1 MATREQRYITTVVIN
16 NKDAEQKLEQ
26 LKAKI
31 QSTRE
36 QMDKAYASGNKALG
50 DALAKQVKATAREM
64 KQFQLQTM
72 DVSKILDR
80 LSDAS
85 ISQLQKT
92 AKHLNAE
99 LRNIPRNT
107 EEYKRLSEQLQ
118 RVNTELRNVR
128 QESGSSES
136 WGARLNA
143 TLSKWQTSVF
153 ATIGAVTGLS
163 MTIRKATDDFAK
175 MDEAMTD
182 VRKYTG
188 LSKEEVASLNEEL
201 KRMDTRTSREELN
214 ALAGDAGRLGK
225 TSRDDIL
232 EFVDAADKIKVALG
246 DDLGETA
253 VRDIGK
259 LSETFGVSDSM
270 GLRAAMLS
278 TASAV
283 NELAQSS
290 SASAGYIVD
299 YTARFA
305 GLGNQAEMTQAQIM
319 GIAAVLDQNMQHAET
334 SSTAV
339 AQLMTQM
346 FSEPAKFA
354 KIAGLSVKEFSDTLK
369 RDANEA
375 LLQFLEAMRSK
386 GGFADLAP
394 MFDDMGLSGTRCV
407 GVLSTLATKLDD
419 VRQQQK
425 IAADAFSEGTS
436 VINEFEV
443 QNQSVQAQIDKQK
456 NKFHELSV
464 ELGEKLMPVVRT
476 SVSVTNLL
484 VSGLIVVADVLVKSK
499 TTIVAAALALAMWNA
514 AAIKSLIVT
523 KVTAAVNLLTKVFR
537 TLNAVVKANPWTA
550 LATVVMTVGAAIY
563 DYVTNIKSAVKATN
577 DFNSAA
583 ERQRR
588 EQDAIAKSA
597 NGAKEKFMALREQ
610 WKSLSKQSEQ
620 IDWIKANK
628 DAFAELGLK
637 INNVNDANNVLI
649 KNSAKVIDAL
659 VAVAEAA
666 AMSDLYQGS
675 LKKREEWLRQTNNRV
690 KYRDA
695 GTQHYNTISDDEKQ
709 ALADSGIKRGLT
721 TRLTVEEI
729 KFLNAYR
736 IEQARKTYAE
746 KKKLYDDEVEYYR
759 VKMVNAQKKVMT
771 ANKTLGGANVS
782 TATPKTEKQRKEE
795 ERQRKKEEAASRKRE
810 AEIKRKERESIQQSK
825 EIAKAEEAA
834 NKARYA
840 SGEISYREYLDN
852 RYKIAEDELRRELA
866 LYKEGDDRYTSI
878 LAQIDQT
885 QAERSKSGKKQ
896 SETDIIKESQE
907 VERQLRASFYDITS
921 DMYGNTAALDEAL
934 FQNEYQTL
942 MKRRELYKD
951 VPETYRQMT
960 EELEVM
966 DTEHQANRSALY
978 DEMMQQ
984 YSKSYKTMSN
994 DKKMKTEL
1002 AIVEELYKKKLLKE
1016 EEYQKARRDIEK
1028 RYRNKSDSLLDT
1040 YGGDMDSLS
1049 SGVVNFGNA
1058 LSDLQAKIKEGT
1070 ADWKDYVA
1078 VACAGLSSV
1087 MSVMSSMSQYYTA
1100 SCNLEVA
1107 QTEKKYESMIEAAG
1121 SNEKKKKKLE
1131 EQREAEVAKIKT
1143 KYNKKA
1149 MKIEVAQALASTAM
1163 AAINAYSSAAQVPFV
1178 GYILAPI
1185 AAAAAVA
1192 AGMLQVAAIRK
1203 QHEAQAAGY
1212 YKGGF
1217 TGGNDY
1223 TKQAGVVHQGEFVA
1237 NHDTVNNPQIAPLLR
1252 IIDNAQR
1259 HNTSGSLKASELFGS
1274 SQMNVPIVAPV
1285 VNVTTDNTELQTS
1298 LEMIGATVRSLT
1310 AELQAGIYAYSVID
1324 GPNGSYAQT
1333 RKYEKM
1339 LTRK

>member
-50 DALAKQVKATAREM
+50 DALAKQVKETTREM
-64 KQFQLQTM
+64 NQFRLQTM

-128 QESGSSES
+128 QESRSSES
-136 WGARLNA
+136 WGTRLNA
-143 TLSKWQTSVF
+143 TLSKWQTSIF

-163 MTIRKATDDFAK
+163 MTIRKATDDYAK

-188 LSKEEVASLNEEL
+188 LSKDEVAILNEEL

-259 LSETFGVSDSM
+259 LSETFGESDKM

-283 NELAQSS
+283 NELSQSS

-394 MFDDMGLSGTRCV
+394 MFDEMGLSGTRCV

-425 IAADAFSEGTS
+425 IAADAFAEGTS

-484 VSGLIVVADVLVKSK
+484 VSCLIVVADVLIKSK

-523 KVTAAVNLLTKVFR
+523 KVTAAVKVLTTAFR
-537 TLNAVVKANPWTA
+537 ALNAVVKANPWTA

-577 DFNSAA
+577 DFNAA
-583 ERQRR
+583 ADRQRR

-597 NGAKEKFMALREQ
+597 NGTKEKFMALREQ

-620 IDWIKANK
+620 IAWIKANK

-637 INNVNDANNVLI
+637 INNVNDANNILI

-695 GTQHYNTISDDEKQ
+695 GTQHYNTIAEDEKQ

-746 KKKLYDDEVEYYR
+746 KKKLYDDEAEYYR
-759 VKMVNAQKKVMT
+759 AKMVNAQKKVIA
-771 ANKTLGGANVS
+771 ANETLGAANVS
-782 TATPKTEKQRKEE
+782 TVTPKTEKQLKEE

-866 LYKEGDDRYTSI
+866 LYKEGDERYATI
-878 LAQIDQT
+878 LAQIDQN
-885 QAERSKSGKKQ
+885 QAERTKSNNKQ
-896 SETDIIKESQE
+896 NEGDIIKDSQE
-907 VERQLRASFYDITS
+907 IERQLRANFYDITS
-921 DMYGNTAALDEAL
+921 DMYGDTAALDEAL
-934 FQNEYQTL
+934 FQNEYQAL
-942 MKRRELYKD
+942 MKRRELYND

-960 EELEVM
+960 EELETM
-966 DTEHQANRSALY
+966 DAEHQANRSALY

-984 YSKSYKTMSN
+984 YSKSYQTMSN

-1002 AIVEELYKKKLLKE
+1002 AIVEELYKNKLLKE
-1016 EEYQKARRDIEK
+1016 EEYQKARRDIEEK
-1028 RYRNKSDSLLDT
+1028 YRKKGDSLLDT
-1040 YGGDMDSLS
+1040 YGDMDSLS
-1049 SGVVNFGNA
+1049 SGVVNFGKA

-1070 ADWKDYVA
+1070 ADWKDYAA

-1121 SNEKKKKKLE
+1121 NNEKKKKKLE
-1131 EQREAEVAKIKT
+1131 EQREAEIAKIKT

-1192 AGMLQVAAIRK
+1192 AGMLQVATIKK
-1203 QHEAQAAGY
+1203 QHEAQAVGY
-1212 YKGGF
+1212 YEGGF

-1223 TKQAGVVHQGEFVA
+1223 RKKAGVVHQGEFVA
-1237 NHDTVNNPQIAPLLR
+1237 NHETVNNPQIAPLLK
-1252 IIDNAQR
+1252 IIDYAQKN
-1259 HNTSGSLKASELFGS
+1259 NTSASLKASDLFAS
-1274 SQMNVPIVAPV
+1274 SRMDVPMVAPV
-1285 VNVTTDNTELQTS
+1285 VNVTTDNTRLQVS
-1298 LEMIGATVRSLT
+1298 LEMIDSTIRELT
-1310 AELQAGIYAYSVID
+1310 AELHAGIHAYSVID
-1324 GPNGSYAQT
+1324 GPDGSYAQT
-1333 RKYEKM
+1333 KKYEKM
-1339 LTRK
+1339 LSRK

>member
-50 DALAKQVKATAREM
+50 DALAKEVKATTREM
-64 KQFQLQTM
+64 NQFRLQTM

-99 LRNIPRNT
+99 LRNIPRNS

-128 QESGSSES
+128 QESRSSES
-136 WGARLNA
+136 WGTRLNA
-143 TLSKWQTSVF
+143 TLSKWQTSIF

-163 MTIRKATDDFAK
+163 MTIRKATDDYAK

-188 LSKEEVASLNEEL
+188 LSKDEVAILNEEL

-232 EFVDAADKIKVALG
+232 EFVDAADKIKGALG

-259 LSETFGVSDSM
+259 LSETFGESDKM
-270 GLRAAMLS
+270 GLRSAMLS

-394 MFDDMGLSGTRCV
+394 MFDEMGLSGTRCV

-425 IAADAFSEGTS
+425 IAADAFAEGTS

-484 VSGLIVVADVLVKSK
+484 VSCLIVVADVLIKSK

-514 AAIKSLIVT
+514 AAIKSLVVT
-523 KVTAAVNLLTKVFR
+523 KVTAAVKVLTTALR
-537 TLNAVVKANPWTA
+537 ALNAVVKANPWTA

-577 DFNSAA
+577 DFNAA
-583 ERQRR
+583 TDRQRR

-597 NGAKEKFMALREQ
+597 NGTKEKFMALREQ

-620 IDWIKANK
+620 ISWIKANK

-637 INNVNDANNVLI
+637 INNVNDANNILI

-695 GTQHYNTISDDEKQ
+695 GTQHYNTIAEDEKQ
-709 ALADSGIKRGLT
+709 ALADSGIKRGAT

-746 KKKLYDDEVEYYR
+746 KKKLYDDEAEYYR
-759 VKMVNAQKKVMT
+759 VKMVDAQKKVMT

-782 TATPKTEKQRKEE
+782 TATPKTEKQLKKE
-795 ERQRKKEEAASRKRE
+795 ERQRKKEEAAGRKRE

-866 LYKEGDDRYTSI
+866 LYKEGDERYATI
-878 LAQIDQT
+878 LAQIDQN
-885 QAERSKSGKKQ
+885 QAERTKSNNKQ
-896 SETDIIKESQE
+896 NEGDIIKDSQE
-907 VERQLRASFYDITS
+907 IERQLRANFYDITS
-921 DMYGNTAALDEAL
+921 DMYGDTAALDEAL
-934 FQNEYQTL
+934 FQNEYQAL
-942 MKRRELYKD
+942 MKRRELYND

-960 EELEVM
+960 EELETM
-966 DTEHQANRSALY
+966 DAEHQANRSALY

-984 YSKSYKTMSN
+984 YSKSYQTMSN

-1002 AIVEELYKKKLLKE
+1002 AIVEELYKNKLLKE
-1016 EEYQKARRDIEK
+1016 EEYQKARRDIEEK
-1028 RYRNKSDSLLDT
+1028 YRKKGDSLLDT
-1040 YGGDMDSLS
+1040 YGDMDSLS
-1049 SGVVNFGNA
+1049 SGVVNFGKA

-1070 ADWKDYVA
+1070 ADWKDYAA

-1121 SNEKKKKKLE
+1121 NNEKKKKKLE
-1131 EQREAEVAKIKT
+1131 EQREAEIAKIKT

-1192 AGMLQVAAIRK
+1192 AGMLQVATIKK
-1203 QHEAQAAGY
+1203 QHEAQAVGY
-1212 YKGGF
+1212 YEGGF

-1223 TKQAGVVHQGEFVA
+1223 RKKAGVVHQGEFVA
-1237 NHDTVNNPQIAPLLR
+1237 NHETVNNPQIAPLLK
-1252 IIDNAQR
+1252 IIDYAQKN
-1259 HNTSGSLKASELFGS
+1259 NTSASLKASDLFAS
-1274 SQMNVPIVAPV
+1274 SRMDVPMVAPV
-1285 VNVTTDNTELQTS
+1285 VNVTTDNTRLQVS
-1298 LEMIGATVRSLT
+1298 LEMIDSTIRELT
-1310 AELQAGIYAYSVID
+1310 AELHAGIHAYSVID
-1324 GPNGSYAQT
+1324 GPDGSYAQT
-1333 RKYEKM
+1333 KKYEKM
-1339 LTRK
+1339 LSRK